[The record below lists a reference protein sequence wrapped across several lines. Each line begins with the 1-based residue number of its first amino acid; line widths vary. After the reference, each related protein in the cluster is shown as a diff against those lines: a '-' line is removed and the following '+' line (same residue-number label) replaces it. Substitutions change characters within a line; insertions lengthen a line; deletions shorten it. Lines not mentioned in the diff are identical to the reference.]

1 MQKYSSVITIERFLI
16 QNFANYRTMAEI
28 STAKNRLPRSP
39 TELEKD
45 RPSFSSLVSLAS
57 ACAMGDIAP
66 LKSLKKKQNMK
77 NSEVDMRVT
86 CKAASCVGS
95 NKNKKTTKLK
105 SPEILLTTRTLF
117 AVF

>member
-1 MQKYSSVITIERFLI
+1 MVHSLLIQRPLERQSQEDIVNPRKKNPRTNNFKNNAKIFFVITIERFLI

-66 LKSLKKKQNMK
+66 LKSLKKK
-77 NSEVDMRVT
+77 T
-86 CKAASCVGS
+86 
-95 NKNKKTTKLK
+95 
-105 SPEILLTTRTLF
+105 
-117 AVF
+117 

>member
-1 MQKYSSVITIERFLI
+1 MVHSLLI
-16 QNFANYRTMAEI
+16 QRPLERQSQEDIVNPRKKNPRTNNFKNNAKIFFCNHHRTILNSKLRYNYRTMAEI

-66 LKSLKKKQNMK
+66 LKSLKKK
-77 NSEVDMRVT
+77 
-86 CKAASCVGS
+86 
-95 NKNKKTTKLK
+95 KT
-105 SPEILLTTRTLF
+105 
-117 AVF
+117 

>member
-1 MQKYSSVITIERFLI
+1 
-16 QNFANYRTMAEI
+16 
-28 STAKNRLPRSP
+28 
-39 TELEKD
+39 
-45 RPSFSSLVSLAS
+45 
-57 ACAMGDIAP
+57 MGDIAP
-66 LKSLKKKQNMK
+66 LKSLKKKKNMK